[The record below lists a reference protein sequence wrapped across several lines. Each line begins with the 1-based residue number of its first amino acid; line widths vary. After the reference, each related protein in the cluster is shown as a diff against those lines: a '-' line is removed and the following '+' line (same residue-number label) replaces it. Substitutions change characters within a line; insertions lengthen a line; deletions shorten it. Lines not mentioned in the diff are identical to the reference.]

1 MSLTLSCLWERAR
14 AGRDRWNNRTASGIG
29 NKWWREKMF
38 KQIDYT
44 MVVVSDMD
52 RAVEFYR
59 DRLGIPLKFQSPDWT
74 EFQTGATTLALHGG
88 GVTPTGPPAGD
99 PTKQAGSCSIGFNVE
114 DVDKT
119 YEELKAKGIRFVM
132 PPTQREGEGIKLAV
146 CIDPDGLPIA
156 FAQTIAQT
164 AAS

>member
-1 MSLTLSCLWERAR
+1 
-14 AGRDRWNNRTASGIG
+14 
-29 NKWWREKMF
+29 MF
-38 KQIDYT
+38 TKIDYT
-44 MVVVSDMD
+44 MIVVSDMN
-52 RAVEFYR
+52 RSVEFYR

-74 EFQTGATTLALHGG
+74 EFLTGETTLALHGG
-88 GVTPTGPPAGD
+88 GVPATSPPTGD
-99 PTKQAGSCSIGFNVE
+99 PSKQAGSCSIGFNVD

-146 CIDPDGLPIA
+146 CLDPDGLPIA
-156 FAQTIAQT
+156 IAQAIAQT